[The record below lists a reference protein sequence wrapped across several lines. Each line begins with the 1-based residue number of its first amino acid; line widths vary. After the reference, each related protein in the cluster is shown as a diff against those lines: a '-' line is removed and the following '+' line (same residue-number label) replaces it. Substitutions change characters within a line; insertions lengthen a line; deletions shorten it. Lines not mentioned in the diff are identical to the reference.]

1 MAGHSK
7 WANIKRAK
15 GVNDAKRGK
24 VWTKIS
30 REITV
35 ATRISG
41 RDISSNP
48 RLRDAVSLAKSN
60 NMPKDT
66 INRAIAKGAGEL
78 ASDNYDEINYE
89 GYGPGGAAVFVE
101 SMTDNKN
108 RTVADIR
115 NIFNKNGG
123 NLGESGCVAWM
134 FSKKSLIEVEK
145 IFSEE
150 ELFEIAIELGVND
163 VSDAGEVFE
172 ISCELGS
179 AAGVREGLE
188 NKSIPVKGFQIVAEP
203 SSTVTL
209 TGENS
214 ESMIK
219 LLEALE
225 DHDDVQHVHTN
236 ADFPEM

>member
-1 MAGHSK
+1 MTSCG
-7 WANIKRAK
+7 
-15 GVNDAKRGK
+15 
-24 VWTKIS
+24 
-30 REITV
+30 
-35 ATRISG
+35 
-41 RDISSNP
+41 
-48 RLRDAVSLAKSN
+48 VSLQYID
-60 NMPKDT
+60 PET
-66 INRAIAKGAGEL
+66 GAL
-78 ASDNYDEINYE
+78 
-89 GYGPGGAAVFVE
+89 
-101 SMTDNKN
+101 
-108 RTVADIR
+108 
-115 NIFNKNGG
+115 
-123 NLGESGCVAWM
+123 
-134 FSKKSLIEVEK
+134 K

>member
-15 GVNDAKRGK
+15 GANDAKRGK
-24 VWTKIS
+24 LWTKIS

-35 ATRISG
+35 SVRMSG
-41 RDISSNP
+41 KDINSNP
-48 RLRDAVSLAKSN
+48 RLRDAVNLAKTN

-78 ASDNYDEINYE
+78 ASDNYDEITYE

-108 RTVADIR
+108 RTVADLR
-115 NIFNKNGG
+115 NIFSKNGG

-134 FSKKSLIEVEK
+134 FTKKGLIEVEK
-145 IFSEE
+145 SISEE
-150 ELFEIAIELGVND
+150 ALFETAVELGAED

-172 ISCELGS
+172 VSCELS
-179 AAGVREGLE
+179 SLSTIRESLE
-188 NKSIPVKGFQIVAEP
+188 EKSIPVKGFEIVAEP
-203 SSTVTL
+203 SNTVDL
-209 TGENS
+209 DGENA

-225 DHDDVQHVHTN
+225 DHDDVQRVHTN
-236 ADFPEM
+236 ADFPDM